1 MSHSWF
7 VKRTGLL
14 LYRGNLYHEQGSY
27 SNPHFADTSRKP
39 QLIKPDVTIAIKT
52 LTTHDIFQM
61 RHNYESLKNWSRQGM
76 SNLEALI
83 FEFLKLFRMKVTWL
97 ESMMPIGCRSI
108 AFNFNQCQQLILV
121 SFFYI
126 YIWLSGSPVVES
138 GKSFSGQCE
147 VASCCK
153 NVLHCTLYLI
163 ENVRKKGGVNCIS
176 IWKW

>member
-1 MSHSWF
+1 MGRYAKGEFFTNSHLWLINYESFMIRKTYWALT
-7 VKRTGLL
+7 VQREP
-14 LYRGNLYHEQGSY
+14 RAGSY

-121 SFFYI
+121 S
-126 YIWLSGSPVVES
+126 S
-138 GKSFSGQCE
+138 
-147 VASCCK
+147 
-153 NVLHCTLYLI
+153 LHLYLAFWVTRGRI
-163 ENVRKKGGVNCIS
+163 GQVVFRSMRGCQLL
-176 IWKW
+176 